1 LGRLKRPDEEPEDKE
16 VMSLLENVEKVLGKF
31 DRGMSI
37 SAACFHRGVNEW
49 TVFHRVN
56 WDRSLGRAKG

>member
-1 LGRLKRPDEEPEDKE
+1 LGRLIRADEEPEDKK
-16 VMSLLENVEKVLGKF
+16 VMSLLENMEKVVGKF

-37 SAACFHRGVNEW
+37 SASWFRRDVNEW

-56 WDRSLGRAKG
+56 WG